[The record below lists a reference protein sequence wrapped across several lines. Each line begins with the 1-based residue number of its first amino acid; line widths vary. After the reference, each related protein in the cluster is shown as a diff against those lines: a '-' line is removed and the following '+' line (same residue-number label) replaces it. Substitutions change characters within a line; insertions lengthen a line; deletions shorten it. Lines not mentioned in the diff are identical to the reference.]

1 MLHIEV
7 HLVSDTRA
15 LGSLN
20 GLRAEE
26 GRDSDEEEP
35 ERKPAEEHGG
45 EEERVCD
52 CQRFSPSRLC
62 RRGDSITRTVTCRP
76 RIRFTSAFKVFTYN
90 DRLPSCYGLQEH
102 CVLKAER
109 RDHPGRNGE

>member
-7 HLVSDTRA
+7 HLVGDTRA

-45 EEERVCD
+45 EEERV
-52 CQRFSPSRLC
+52 
-62 RRGDSITRTVTCRP
+62 
-76 RIRFTSAFKVFTYN
+76 
-90 DRLPSCYGLQEH
+90 
-102 CVLKAER
+102 
-109 RDHPGRNGE
+109 